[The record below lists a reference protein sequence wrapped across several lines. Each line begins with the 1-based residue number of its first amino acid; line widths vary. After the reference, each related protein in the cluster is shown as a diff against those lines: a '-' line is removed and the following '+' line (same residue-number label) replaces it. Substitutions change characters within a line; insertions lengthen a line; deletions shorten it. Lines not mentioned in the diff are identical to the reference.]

1 MQDTLRNRILAEL
14 AHGRKMKSGQIIE
27 VLRVQKDRVYRE
39 LAIAVELGYL
49 VKHGQPPASEY
60 VLASRSADPWG
71 DGRAPVNT
79 GHLVPDALANR
90 SAMEVAW
97 ANGQRMDHV

>member
-14 AHGRKMKSGQIIE
+14 AHGRKMKAGQIIE

-49 VKHGQPPASEY
+49 VKHGQPPPASTCSLR
-60 VLASRSADPWG
+60 VRPIHGATAAHRS
-71 DGRAPVNT
+71 T
-79 GHLVPDALANR
+79 PDTWYRTRWQTAAR
-90 SAMEVAW
+90 W
-97 ANGQRMDHV
+97 K